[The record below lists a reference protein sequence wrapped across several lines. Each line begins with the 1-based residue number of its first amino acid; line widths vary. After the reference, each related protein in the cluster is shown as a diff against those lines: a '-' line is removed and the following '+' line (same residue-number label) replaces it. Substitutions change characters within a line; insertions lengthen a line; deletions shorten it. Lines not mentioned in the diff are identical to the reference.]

1 MNNPYRKSRIANA
14 ASLVFLLYLLCSLKA
29 AADDFFSKDYR
40 VGEAPVAVAVGDF
53 NGDGKPDVAVA
64 NANSGDVSV
73 LLGRG
78 DGTFSTATSFT
89 VGVSHHSIAVGDF
102 NGDHRLDIV
111 IGSVDVLG
119 SLTPVKASLL
129 LGHGDG
135 TFQSA
140 VQLNIE
146 QLTRSFGRRNDLQ
159 ENAAPYY
166 SD

>member
-1 MNNPYRKSRIANA
+1 MNNPHRKSRIANA

-40 VGEAPVAVAVGDF
+40 VGEAPVAV
-53 NGDGKPDVAVA
+53 
-64 NANSGDVSV
+64 
-73 LLGRG
+73 
-78 DGTFSTATSFT
+78 
-89 VGVSHHSIAVGDF
+89 AVGDF

-146 QLTRSFGRRNDLQ
+146 QLTRSSGRRNDLQ